1 MRFGPL
7 IAVIFAFF
15 LIAIYPYY
23 ADNDESPMFIV
34 SDDDGDGITNDKDK
48 CPEEDASERDIDED
62 GCLDSEITKEE
73 VDYIEKIAKF
83 NLGQYILFAVLSL
96 LGTAIY
102 WEREKLKAA
111 LYEDDDLD
119 FSKLTEQERS
129 GDIEEDTDYAELGKD
144 KEYNIQTESSRGS
157 FSFSFSKLSEEADIG
172 AQIICV
178 AYIVMLF
185 AVLGYVGELSWF
197 DVEGTQESQ
206 YVKSVEFEV
215 RHYSEHLDFE
225 ILQNKDSL
233 YPSRLTNTPSSDKN
247 LRSISYE
254 SSRCTEDVD
263 EFYNCDYRQS
273 LFGTVNSLLSISLF
287 LGFFAILLA
296 FRAQK
301 YRIWLASVFSIA
313 LITSMA
319 SLLIFTSLIDNAL
332 IADSHTLDANQ
343 EIAGGC
349 WMSNPAIWGET
360 ECVSLTGDE
369 DNYIY
374 ETEISYSP
382 GISFYLVLICTSIMF
397 VGLFTHISPM
407 ITMEQITWTEAVKRN
422 WQVFAVIFLIVFLWR
437 LNVLM
442 TTL

>member
-1 MRFGPL
+1 M
-7 IAVIFAFF
+7 AVVFAFF

-23 ADNDESPMFIV
+23 AEDDESPIFIV
-34 SDDDGDGITNDKDK
+34 SDDDGDGVTNDKDK

-62 GCLDSEITKEE
+62 GCIDSEITKEE

-119 FSKLTEQERS
+119 FSKLTEQEKS
-129 GDIEEDTDYAELGKD
+129 GDIEEDIDYAELGKD
-144 KEYNIQTESSRGS
+144 KKYNIQTESSGS
-157 FSFSFSKLSEEADIG
+157 FSFSFSKLSEEADLG
-172 AQIICV
+172 TQIICV
-178 AYIVMLF
+178 AYIVILF
-185 AVLGYVGELSWF
+185 AALGYVGEFSWF
-197 DVEGTQESQ
+197 NVEGTQNGID
-206 YVKSVEFEV
+206 FEA
-215 RHYSEHLDFE
+215 RHYSEHMEYGQREDKIADWEEFSGE
-225 ILQNKDSL
+225 I
-233 YPSRLTNTPSSDKN
+233 
-247 LRSISYE
+247 ISYE
-254 SSRCTEDVD
+254 SSHCTDEVD
-263 EFYNCDYRQS
+263 KFYNCDYRQS
-273 LFGTVNSLLSISLF
+273 LFGTVNNLLSISLF
-287 LGFFAILLA
+287 LGFFTILLA

-332 IADSHTLDANQ
+332 IADSHTLDENQ
-343 EIAGGC
+343 EMAGGC
-349 WMSNPAIWGET
+349 WMSNPAIWGKT
-360 ECVSLTGDE
+360 ECVSLEGE
-369 DNYIY
+369 GEYSY

-382 GISFYLVLICTSIMF
+382 GISFYIVLICISMMF
-397 VGLFTHISPM
+397 VGLFTHIVPM

-422 WQVFAVIFLIVFLWR
+422 WQVFAVIFLIVFLGR

-442 TTL
+442 TNL

>member
-1 MRFGPL
+1 VRFGPL

-23 ADNDESPMFIV
+23 ADNDEPPMFIV
-34 SDDDGDGITNDKDK
+34 SDDDGDGITDDKDR

-62 GCLDSEITKEE
+62 GCIDSEITKEE

-157 FSFSFSKLSEEADIG
+157 FSFSFSKLSEEADLG
-172 AQIICV
+172 TQIICV
-178 AYIVMLF
+178 AYIVLLF
-185 AVLGYVGELSWF
+185 AALGYVGEFSWF
-197 DVEGTQESQ
+197 DVKGTQESQ
-206 YVKSVEFEV
+206 YVESAEFEV

-225 ILQNKDSL
+225 T
-233 YPSRLTNTPSSDKN
+233 SRLTNTPP
-247 LRSISYE
+247 RSISYE

-332 IADSHTLDANQ
+332 VTDSHTLDENQ

-360 ECVSLTGDE
+360 ECVSLEGE
-369 DNYIY
+369 GEYSY

-382 GISFYLVLICTSIMF
+382 GTNFYIVLISTSMMF
-397 VGLFTHISPM
+397 VGLFTHIVPM

-442 TTL
+442 TAL

>member
-7 IAVIFAFF
+7 IAVVFAFF

-23 ADNDESPMFIV
+23 AEDDGPPMFII

-129 GDIEEDTDYAELGKD
+129 EDIEEDTDYAELGKD
-144 KEYNIQTESSRGS
+144 KEYNIPTESSGS
-157 FSFSFSKLSEEADIG
+157 FSFSFSKLSEEADLG
-172 AQIICV
+172 TQIICV
-178 AYIVMLF
+178 AYMVILF
-185 AVLGYVGELSWF
+185 AALGYVGEFSWF
-197 DVEGTQESQ
+197 NVEGTQNGID
-206 YVKSVEFEV
+206 FEA
-215 RHYSEHLDFE
+215 RHYSEHME
-225 ILQNKDSL
+225 YGQ
-233 YPSRLTNTPSSDKN
+233 REDKIADWEEF
-247 LRSISYE
+247 SGETWQMGKIISYE
-254 SSRCTEDVD
+254 SSRCTDEVD
-263 EFYNCDYRQS
+263 KFYNCDYRQS

>member
-7 IAVIFAFF
+7 IAVVFAFF

-23 ADNDESPMFIV
+23 AEDDDPPMFII
-34 SDDDGDGITNDKDK
+34 SDDDGDGVTNDKDK

-83 NLGQYILFAVLSL
+83 NLGQYLLFAVLSL

-144 KEYNIQTESSRGS
+144 KEYNIQTESSGS
-157 FSFSFSKLSEEADIG
+157 FSFSFSKLSEEADLG
-172 AQIICV
+172 TQIICV
-178 AYIVMLF
+178 AYIVILF
-185 AVLGYVGELSWF
+185 AALGYVGEFSWF
-197 DVEGTQESQ
+197 NVEGTQNGID
-206 YVKSVEFEV
+206 FEA
-215 RHYSEHLDFE
+215 RHYSEHMEYGQREDKIADWEEFSGETWQMGE
-225 ILQNKDSL
+225 I
-233 YPSRLTNTPSSDKN
+233 
-247 LRSISYE
+247 ISYE
-254 SSRCTEDVD
+254 SSRCTDEVD
-263 EFYNCDYRQS
+263 KFYNCDYRQS

-287 LGFFAILLA
+287 LGFFTILLA

-332 IADSHTLDANQ
+332 IADSHTLDEKQ

-360 ECVSLTGDE
+360 ECVSLEGE
-369 DNYIY
+369 GEYSY
-374 ETEISYSP
+374 QTEISYSP
-382 GISFYLVLICTSIMF
+382 GTSFYIVLICISMMF
-397 VGLFTHISPM
+397 VGLFTHIVPM
-407 ITMEQITWTEAVKRN
+407 ITMEQITWTEAVRRN

-442 TTL
+442 TNL

>member
-7 IAVIFAFF
+7 IAVVFAFF

-23 ADNDESPMFIV
+23 AEDDNPPMFII
-34 SDDDGDGITNDKDK
+34 SDDDGDGITNDKDE

-102 WEREKLKAA
+102 WEREKLRAV

-119 FSKLTEQERS
+119 FSNLTEQES
-129 GDIEEDTDYAELGKD
+129 SSDIEEDPDYAELGKD
-144 KEYNIQTESSRGS
+144 KKYNIQTESSRGS
-157 FSFSFSKLSEEADIG
+157 FSFSFSKLSEEADRG
-172 AQIICV
+172 TQIICIV
-178 AYIVMLF
+178 YIMLMLPTT
-185 AVLGYVGELSWF
+185 LGEFSWF
-197 DVEGTQESQ
+197 DVEGTQNTNDND
-206 YVKSVEFEV
+206 EFDFKAI
-215 RHYSEHLDFE
+215 HYSEHLEYREFTCSNYPNELDCSQE
-225 ILQNKDSL
+225 PKVHVTDSTL
-233 YPSRLTNTPSSDKN
+233 
-247 LRSISYE
+247 SYE
-254 SSRCTEDVD
+254 SSRCTDEVD
-263 EFYNCDYRQS
+263 KFYNCDYRQS

-313 LITSMA
+313 LIASMA
-319 SLLIFTSLIDNAL
+319 SLLIFASLIDNAL
-332 IADSHTLDANQ
+332 IVDSHTLDENQ
-343 EIAGGC
+343 EIAGDC

-360 ECVSLTGDE
+360 ECVSLEGE
-369 DNYIY
+369 GEYNY
-374 ETEISYSP
+374 ETDISYSP
-382 GISFYLVLICTSIMF
+382 GTNFYIVLISTSIMF
-397 VGLFTHISPM
+397 VGLFTHIVPM

-422 WQVFAVIFLIVFLWR
+422 WQVFAVIFLILFLWR

-442 TTL
+442 TSL

>member
-1 MRFGPL
+1 M
-7 IAVIFAFF
+7 AVVFAFF

-23 ADNDESPMFIV
+23 AEDDESPIFIV
-34 SDDDGDGITNDKDK
+34 SDDDGDGVTNDKDK

-62 GCLDSEITKEE
+62 GCIDSEITKEE

-119 FSKLTEQERS
+119 FSKLTEQEKS
-129 GDIEEDTDYAELGKD
+129 GDIEEDIDYAELGKD
-144 KEYNIQTESSRGS
+144 KKYNIQTESSGS
-157 FSFSFSKLSEEADIG
+157 FSFSFSKLSEEADLG

-178 AYIVMLF
+178 AYIVLLF
-185 AVLGYVGELSWF
+185 AALGYVGEFSWF
-197 DVEGTQESQ
+197 NVEGTQNGID
-206 YVKSVEFEV
+206 FEA
-215 RHYSEHLDFE
+215 RHYSEHMEYGQREDKIADWEEFSGE
-225 ILQNKDSL
+225 I
-233 YPSRLTNTPSSDKN
+233 
-247 LRSISYE
+247 ISYE
-254 SSRCTEDVD
+254 SSRCTDEVD
-263 EFYNCDYRQS
+263 KFYNCDYRQS

-332 IADSHTLDANQ
+332 IADSHTLDENQ
-343 EIAGGC
+343 EMAGGC
-349 WMSNPAIWGET
+349 WMSNPAIWGKT
-360 ECVSLTGDE
+360 ECVSLEGE
-369 DNYIY
+369 GEYSY

-382 GISFYLVLICTSIMF
+382 GISFYIVLICISMMF
-397 VGLFTHISPM
+397 VGLFTHIVPM

-422 WQVFAVIFLIVFLWR
+422 WQVFAVIFLIVFLGR

-442 TTL
+442 TNL

>member
-1 MRFGPL
+1 M
-7 IAVIFAFF
+7 AVVFAFF

-23 ADNDESPMFIV
+23 AEDDGSPIFIV
-34 SDDDGDGITNDKDK
+34 SDDDGDGVTNDKDK

-62 GCLDSEITKEE
+62 GCIDSEITKEE

-119 FSKLTEQERS
+119 FSKLTEQEKS
-129 GDIEEDTDYAELGKD
+129 GDIEEDIDYAELGKD
-144 KEYNIQTESSRGS
+144 KKYNIQTESSGS
-157 FSFSFSKLSEEADIG
+157 FSFSFSKLSEEADLG

-178 AYIVMLF
+178 AYIVLLF
-185 AVLGYVGELSWF
+185 AALGYVGEFSWF
-197 DVEGTQESQ
+197 NVEGTQNGID
-206 YVKSVEFEV
+206 FEA
-215 RHYSEHLDFE
+215 RHYSEHMEYGQREDKIADWEEFSGE
-225 ILQNKDSL
+225 I
-233 YPSRLTNTPSSDKN
+233 
-247 LRSISYE
+247 ISYE
-254 SSRCTEDVD
+254 SSHCTDEVD
-263 EFYNCDYRQS
+263 KFYNCDYRQS

-332 IADSHTLDANQ
+332 IADSHTLDENQ
-343 EIAGGC
+343 EMAGGC
-349 WMSNPAIWGET
+349 WMSNPAIWGKT
-360 ECVSLTGDE
+360 ECVSLEGE
-369 DNYIY
+369 GEYSY

-382 GISFYLVLICTSIMF
+382 GISFYIVLICISMMF
-397 VGLFTHISPM
+397 VGLFTHIVPM

-422 WQVFAVIFLIVFLWR
+422 WQVFAVIFLIVFLGR

-442 TTL
+442 TNL

>member
-1 MRFGPL
+1 M
-7 IAVIFAFF
+7 AVVFAFF

-23 ADNDESPMFIV
+23 AEDDESPIFIV
-34 SDDDGDGITNDKDK
+34 SDDDGDGVTNDKDK

-62 GCLDSEITKEE
+62 GCIDSEITKEE

-119 FSKLTEQERS
+119 FSKLTEQEKS
-129 GDIEEDTDYAELGKD
+129 GDIEEDIDYAELGKD
-144 KEYNIQTESSRGS
+144 KKYNIQTESSGS
-157 FSFSFSKLSEEADIG
+157 FSFSFSKLSEEADLG

-178 AYIVMLF
+178 AYIVLLF
-185 AVLGYVGELSWF
+185 AALGYVGEFSWF
-197 DVEGTQESQ
+197 NVEGTQNGID
-206 YVKSVEFEV
+206 FEA
-215 RHYSEHLDFE
+215 RHYSEHMEYGQREDKIADWEEFSGE
-225 ILQNKDSL
+225 I
-233 YPSRLTNTPSSDKN
+233 
-247 LRSISYE
+247 ISYE
-254 SSRCTEDVD
+254 SSHCTDEVD
-263 EFYNCDYRQS
+263 KFYNCDYRQS

-332 IADSHTLDANQ
+332 IADSHTLDENQ
-343 EIAGGC
+343 EMAGGC
-349 WMSNPAIWGET
+349 WMSNPAIWGKT
-360 ECVSLTGDE
+360 ECVSLEGE
-369 DNYIY
+369 GEYSY

-382 GISFYLVLICTSIMF
+382 GISFYIVLICISMMF
-397 VGLFTHISPM
+397 VGLFTHIVPM

>member
-7 IAVIFAFF
+7 IAVLFAFF

-23 ADNDESPMFIV
+23 AEDDEPPMFII
-34 SDDDGDGITNDKDK
+34 SDDDGDGVTNDRDK

-73 VDYIEKIAKF
+73 VDYIERIAKF
-83 NLGQYILFAVLSL
+83 NLGQYILFAALSL

-102 WEREKLKAA
+102 WEREKLRAV
-111 LYEDDDLD
+111 LYEDEDLD

-144 KEYNIQTESSRGS
+144 KEYNIQTESSPGS
-157 FSFSFSKLSEEADIG
+157 FSFSFSKLTEEANLG
-172 AQIICV
+172 TQIICV
-178 AYIVMLF
+178 AYIVLLF
-185 AVLGYVGELSWF
+185 AALGYVGEFSWF
-197 DVEGTQESQ
+197 DVEGVQNDVPGGYRVDAYES
-206 YVKSVEFEV
+206 YFEV

-225 ILQNKDSL
+225 ISSPSL
-233 YPSRLTNTPSSDKN
+233 LYKYDIEGQQ
-247 LRSISYE
+247 SISYE
-254 SSRCTEDVD
+254 SSRCTDEID

-273 LFGTVNSLLSISLF
+273 LFGTVNTLLSVSLF
-287 LGFFAILLA
+287 LSFFAILLA

-332 IADSHTLDANQ
+332 IADSHTLDENQ
-343 EIAGGC
+343 EMAGGC

-360 ECVSLTGDE
+360 ECVSLDGGE
-369 DNYIY
+369 YIY
-374 ETEISYSP
+374 EIEISYSP
-382 GISFYLVLICTSIMF
+382 GTNFYIVLICTSMMF
-397 VGLFTHISPM
+397 IGLFTHIVPM

-422 WQVFAVIFLIVFLWR
+422 WQVFAVILLVIFLWR

-442 TTL
+442 ISL

>member
-7 IAVIFAFF
+7 IAVVFAFF

-23 ADNDESPMFIV
+23 AEDDDPPMFII
-34 SDDDGDGITNDKDK
+34 SDDDRDGVTNDKDQ

-83 NLGQYILFAVLSL
+83 NLGQYILFAALSL

-102 WEREKLKAA
+102 WEREKLRAV
-111 LYEDDDLD
+111 LYEYDDLD

-144 KEYNIQTESSRGS
+144 KEYNIQTESSPGS
-157 FSFSFSKLSEEADIG
+157 FSFSFSKLSEEADLG
-172 AQIICV
+172 TQIICV
-178 AYIVMLF
+178 AYIVLLF
-185 AVLGYVGELSWF
+185 AVLGYVGEFSWF
-197 DVEGTQESQ
+197 DVEGTQNDVPGGGYQIDAYES
-206 YVKSVEFEV
+206 YFEV
-215 RHYSEHLDFE
+215 KHYSKHLDFE
-225 ILQNKDSL
+225 ISSPSL
-233 YPSRLTNTPSSDKN
+233 LYKYDIEQQ
-247 LRSISYE
+247 SISYE
-254 SSRCTEDVD
+254 SSRCTDEID

-273 LFGTVNSLLSISLF
+273 LFGTVNTLLSVSLF
-287 LGFFAILLA
+287 LSFFAILLA

-332 IADSHTLDANQ
+332 IADSHTLDENQ
-343 EIAGGC
+343 EMAGGC

-360 ECVSLTGDE
+360 ECVSLEGE
-369 DNYIY
+369 GEYSY
-374 ETEISYSP
+374 QTEISYSP
-382 GISFYLVLICTSIMF
+382 GTSFYIVLICISMMF
-397 VGLFTHISPM
+397 VGLFTHIVPM

-422 WQVFAVIFLIVFLWR
+422 WQVFAVIFLIIFLWR

>member
-1 MRFGPL
+1 MRSGPL
-7 IAVIFAFF
+7 IAVVFAFF

-23 ADNDESPMFIV
+23 ADNDEPPMFIV
-34 SDDDGDGITNDKDK
+34 SDDDGDGITNDKDR

-62 GCLDSEITKEE
+62 GCIDSEITKEE

-83 NLGQYILFAVLSL
+83 NLGQYVLFAALSL

-102 WEREKLKAA
+102 WEREKLKAV
-111 LYEDDDLD
+111 LYEEGDFD
-119 FSKLTEQERS
+119 FSKLSEQES
-129 GDIEEDTDYAELGKD
+129 SSDIEEDLDYAELGKD
-144 KEYNIQTESSRGS
+144 KEYNIQTGSSFGS
-157 FSFSFSKLSEEADIG
+157 FSFSFKKLNEEADRG
-172 AQIICV
+172 TQILCLV
-178 AYIVMLF
+178 YIVMLF
-185 AVLGYVGELSWF
+185 AALGHVGEFSWF
-197 DVEGTQESQ
+197 NVEGTQNGLD
-206 YVKSVEFEV
+206 FEA
-215 RHYSEHLDFE
+215 RHYSEHMEYNHARLVLTE
-225 ILQNKDSL
+225 IGTETFSEETQAEE
-233 YPSRLTNTPSSDKN
+233 T
-247 LRSISYE
+247 ISYE
-254 SSRCTEDVD
+254 SSRCTDEVD

-273 LFGTVNSLLSISLF
+273 LFGTVNTLLSVSLF
-287 LGFFAILLA
+287 LCFFTILLA

-301 YRIWLASVFSIA
+301 YRVWIASVFSIA

-332 IADSHTLDANQ
+332 ITDSHTLDENQ

-360 ECVSLTGDE
+360 ECVSLEGE
-369 DNYIY
+369 GEYSY

-397 VGLFTHISPM
+397 VGLFINISPM
-407 ITMEQITWTEAVKRN
+407 IAMEQITWTEAIKRN
-422 WQVFAVIFLIVFLWR
+422 WQIFAVIFLIVFLWR

>member
-7 IAVIFAFF
+7 IAVVFAFF

-23 ADNDESPMFIV
+23 AEDDDPPMFII

-83 NLGQYILFAVLSL
+83 NLGQYILFATLSL

-102 WEREKLKAA
+102 WEREKLRAV

-119 FSKLTEQERS
+119 FSKLTEQES
-129 GDIEEDTDYAELGKD
+129 SSDIEEDTDYAELGKD
-144 KEYNIQTESSRGS
+144 KEYNIQTESSPGS
-157 FSFSFSKLSEEADIG
+157 FSFSFSKLSEEADLG
-172 AQIICV
+172 TQIICV
-178 AYIVMLF
+178 AYIVLLF
-185 AVLGYVGELSWF
+185 AALGHVGEFSWF

-360 ECVSLTGDE
+360 ECVSLEGE
-369 DNYIY
+369 GEYSY
-374 ETEISYSP
+374 QTEISYSP
-382 GISFYLVLICTSIMF
+382 GTNFYIVLISTSMMF

>member
-1 MRFGPL
+1 MRVGPL
-7 IAVIFAFF
+7 IAVVCAFF

-23 ADNDESPMFIV
+23 AEDDNPPMFII
-34 SDDDGDGITNDKDK
+34 SDDDGDGVTNDKDQ

-83 NLGQYILFAVLSL
+83 NLGQYLLFAVLSL

-129 GDIEEDTDYAELGKD
+129 GDIKEDTDYAELGKD
-144 KEYNIQTESSRGS
+144 REYNIQTESSGS
-157 FSFSFSKLSEEADIG
+157 FSFSFSKLSEEADLG
-172 AQIICV
+172 TQIICV
-178 AYIVMLF
+178 AYIVILF
-185 AVLGYVGELSWF
+185 AALGYVGEFSWF
-197 DVEGTQESQ
+197 NVEGTQTGID
-206 YVKSVEFEV
+206 FEA
-215 RHYSEHLDFE
+215 RHYSEHMEYGQREDKIADWEEFSGE
-225 ILQNKDSL
+225 I
-233 YPSRLTNTPSSDKN
+233 
-247 LRSISYE
+247 ISYE
-254 SSRCTEDVD
+254 SSRCTDEVD
-263 EFYNCDYRQS
+263 KFYNCDYRQS

-332 IADSHTLDANQ
+332 IADSHTLDENQ

-360 ECVSLTGDE
+360 ECVSLFGFSE
-369 DNYIY
+369 EGEGEYNYQ
-374 ETEISYSP
+374 TEISYSP
-382 GISFYLVLICTSIMF
+382 GISFYIVLICISMMF
-397 VGLFTHISPM
+397 VGLFTHIVPM
-407 ITMEQITWTEAVKRN
+407 ITMEQITWTEAVRRN

-442 TTL
+442 TNL

>member
-7 IAVIFAFF
+7 IAVVFAFF

-23 ADNDESPMFIV
+23 AEDDEPPMFII

-83 NLGQYILFAVLSL
+83 NLGQYILFATLSL

-102 WEREKLKAA
+102 WEREKLRAV

-129 GDIEEDTDYAELGKD
+129 EDIEEDTDYAELGKD
-144 KEYNIQTESSRGS
+144 KEYNIQTESSGS
-157 FSFSFSKLSEEADIG
+157 FSFSFSKLSEEADLG
-172 AQIICV
+172 TQIICV
-178 AYIVMLF
+178 AYIVILF
-185 AVLGYVGELSWF
+185 AALGYVGEFSWF

-332 IADSHTLDANQ
+332 IADSHTLDENQ

-442 TTL
+442 TAL

>member
-7 IAVIFAFF
+7 IAVVFAFF

-23 ADNDESPMFIV
+23 AEDDDPPMFII

>member
-1 MRFGPL
+1 M
-7 IAVIFAFF
+7 AVVFAFF

-23 ADNDESPMFIV
+23 AEDDGSPIFIV
-34 SDDDGDGITNDKDK
+34 SDDDGDGVTNDKDK

-62 GCLDSEITKEE
+62 GCIDSEITKEE

-119 FSKLTEQERS
+119 FSKLTEQEKS
-129 GDIEEDTDYAELGKD
+129 GDIEEDIDYAELGKD
-144 KEYNIQTESSRGS
+144 KKYNIQTESSGS
-157 FSFSFSKLSEEADIG
+157 FSFSFSKLSEEADLG

-178 AYIVMLF
+178 AYIVLLF
-185 AVLGYVGELSWF
+185 AALGYVGEFSWF
-197 DVEGTQESQ
+197 NVEGTQNGID
-206 YVKSVEFEV
+206 FEA
-215 RHYSEHLDFE
+215 RHYSEHMEYGQREDKIADWEEFSGE
-225 ILQNKDSL
+225 I
-233 YPSRLTNTPSSDKN
+233 
-247 LRSISYE
+247 ISYE
-254 SSRCTEDVD
+254 SSHCTDEVD
-263 EFYNCDYRQS
+263 KFYNCDYRQS

-332 IADSHTLDANQ
+332 IADSHTLDENQ
-343 EIAGGC
+343 EMAGGC
-349 WMSNPAIWGET
+349 WMSNPAIWGKT
-360 ECVSLTGDE
+360 ECVSLEGE
-369 DNYIY
+369 GEYSY

-382 GISFYLVLICTSIMF
+382 GISFYIVLICISMMF
-397 VGLFTHISPM
+397 VGLFTHIVPM

-422 WQVFAVIFLIVFLWR
+422 WQVFAVIFLVIFLWR

>member
-7 IAVIFAFF
+7 MAVVFAFF

-23 ADNDESPMFIV
+23 AEDDGSPIFIV
-34 SDDDGDGITNDKDK
+34 SDDDGDGVTNDKDK

-62 GCLDSEITKEE
+62 GCIDSEITKEE

-119 FSKLTEQERS
+119 FSKLTEQEKS
-129 GDIEEDTDYAELGKD
+129 GDIEEDIDYAELGKD
-144 KEYNIQTESSRGS
+144 KKYNIQTESSGS
-157 FSFSFSKLSEEADIG
+157 FSFSFSKLSEEADLG

-178 AYIVMLF
+178 AYIVLLF
-185 AVLGYVGELSWF
+185 AALGYVGEFSWF
-197 DVEGTQESQ
+197 NVEGTQNGID
-206 YVKSVEFEV
+206 FEA
-215 RHYSEHLDFE
+215 RHYSEHMEYGQREDKIADWEEFSGE
-225 ILQNKDSL
+225 I
-233 YPSRLTNTPSSDKN
+233 
-247 LRSISYE
+247 ISYE
-254 SSRCTEDVD
+254 SSHCTDEVD
-263 EFYNCDYRQS
+263 KFYNCDYRQS

-332 IADSHTLDANQ
+332 IADSHTLDENQ
-343 EIAGGC
+343 EMAGGC
-349 WMSNPAIWGET
+349 WMSNPAIWGKT
-360 ECVSLTGDE
+360 ECVSLEGE
-369 DNYIY
+369 GEYSY

-382 GISFYLVLICTSIMF
+382 GISFYIVLICISMMF
-397 VGLFTHISPM
+397 VGLFTHIVPM

>member
-7 IAVIFAFF
+7 MAVVFAFF

-23 ADNDESPMFIV
+23 AEDDESPIFIV
-34 SDDDGDGITNDKDK
+34 SDDDGDGVTNDKDK

-62 GCLDSEITKEE
+62 GCIDSEITKEE

-119 FSKLTEQERS
+119 FSKLTEQEKS
-129 GDIEEDTDYAELGKD
+129 GDIEEDIDYAELGKD
-144 KEYNIQTESSRGS
+144 KKYNIQTESSGS
-157 FSFSFSKLSEEADIG
+157 FSFSFSKLSEEADLG

-178 AYIVMLF
+178 AYIVLLF
-185 AVLGYVGELSWF
+185 AALGYVGEFSWF
-197 DVEGTQESQ
+197 NVEGTQNGID
-206 YVKSVEFEV
+206 FEA
-215 RHYSEHLDFE
+215 RHYSEHMEYGQREDKIADWEEFSGE
-225 ILQNKDSL
+225 I
-233 YPSRLTNTPSSDKN
+233 
-247 LRSISYE
+247 ISYE
-254 SSRCTEDVD
+254 SSHCTDEVD
-263 EFYNCDYRQS
+263 KFYNCDYRQS

-332 IADSHTLDANQ
+332 IADSHTLDENQ
-343 EIAGGC
+343 EMAGGC
-349 WMSNPAIWGET
+349 WMSNPAIWGKT
-360 ECVSLTGDE
+360 ECVSLEGE
-369 DNYIY
+369 GEYSY

-382 GISFYLVLICTSIMF
+382 GISFYIVLICISMMF
-397 VGLFTHISPM
+397 VGLFTHIVPM

>member
-7 IAVIFAFF
+7 MAVVFAFF

-23 ADNDESPMFIV
+23 AEDDESPIFIV
-34 SDDDGDGITNDKDK
+34 SDDDGDGVTNDKDK

-62 GCLDSEITKEE
+62 GCIDSEITKEE

-119 FSKLTEQERS
+119 FSKLTEQEKS
-129 GDIEEDTDYAELGKD
+129 GDIEEDIDYAELGKD
-144 KEYNIQTESSRGS
+144 KKYNIQTESSGS
-157 FSFSFSKLSEEADIG
+157 FSFSFSKLSEEADLG

-178 AYIVMLF
+178 AYIVLLF
-185 AVLGYVGELSWF
+185 AALGYVGEFSWF
-197 DVEGTQESQ
+197 NVEGTQNGID
-206 YVKSVEFEV
+206 FEA
-215 RHYSEHLDFE
+215 RHYSEHMEYGQREDKIADWEEFSGE
-225 ILQNKDSL
+225 I
-233 YPSRLTNTPSSDKN
+233 
-247 LRSISYE
+247 ISYE
-254 SSRCTEDVD
+254 SSRCTDEVD
-263 EFYNCDYRQS
+263 KFYNCDYRQS

-332 IADSHTLDANQ
+332 IADSHTLDENQ
-343 EIAGGC
+343 EMAGGC
-349 WMSNPAIWGET
+349 WMSNPAIWGKT
-360 ECVSLTGDE
+360 ECVSLEGE
-369 DNYIY
+369 GEYSY

-382 GISFYLVLICTSIMF
+382 GISFYIVLICISMMF
-397 VGLFTHISPM
+397 VGLFTHIVPM

>member
-7 IAVIFAFF
+7 MAVVFAFF

-23 ADNDESPMFIV
+23 AEDDESPIFIV
-34 SDDDGDGITNDKDK
+34 SDDDGDGVTNDKDK

-62 GCLDSEITKEE
+62 GCIDSEITKEE

-119 FSKLTEQERS
+119 FSKLTEQEKS
-129 GDIEEDTDYAELGKD
+129 GDIEEDIDYAELGKD
-144 KEYNIQTESSRGS
+144 KKYNIQTESSGS
-157 FSFSFSKLSEEADIG
+157 FSFSFSKLSEEADLG

-178 AYIVMLF
+178 AYIVLLF
-185 AVLGYVGELSWF
+185 AALGYVGEFSWF
-197 DVEGTQESQ
+197 NVEGTQNGID
-206 YVKSVEFEV
+206 FEA
-215 RHYSEHLDFE
+215 RHYSEHMEYGQREDKIADWEEFSGE
-225 ILQNKDSL
+225 I
-233 YPSRLTNTPSSDKN
+233 
-247 LRSISYE
+247 ISYE
-254 SSRCTEDVD
+254 SSHCTDEVD
-263 EFYNCDYRQS
+263 KFYNCDYRQS
-273 LFGTVNSLLSISLF
+273 LFGTVNNLLSISLF

-332 IADSHTLDANQ
+332 IADSHTLDENQ
-343 EIAGGC
+343 EMAGGC
-349 WMSNPAIWGET
+349 WMSNPAIWGKT
-360 ECVSLTGDE
+360 ECVSLEGE
-369 DNYIY
+369 GEYSY

-382 GISFYLVLICTSIMF
+382 GISFYIVLICISMMF
-397 VGLFTHISPM
+397 VGLFTHIVPM

-422 WQVFAVIFLIVFLWR
+422 WQVFAVIFLIVFLGR

-442 TTL
+442 TNL

>member
-1 MRFGPL
+1 MRSGPL
-7 IAVIFAFF
+7 IAVVFAFF

-23 ADNDESPMFIV
+23 ADNDEPPMFIV
-34 SDDDGDGITNDKDK
+34 SDDDGDGITNDKDR
-48 CPEEDASERDIDED
+48 CPEEDASGRDIDED
-62 GCLDSEITKEE
+62 GCIDSEITKEE

-83 NLGQYILFAVLSL
+83 NLGQYILFAALSL

-102 WEREKLKAA
+102 WEREKLRAV

-144 KEYNIQTESSRGS
+144 KEYNIQTESSRSS
-157 FSFSFSKLSEEADIG
+157 FSFSFSKLSEEADLG
-172 AQIICV
+172 TQIICV
-178 AYIVMLF
+178 AYIVLLF
-185 AVLGYVGELSWF
+185 AALGYVGEFSWF

-206 YVKSVEFEV
+206 NLESAEFEV

-225 ILQNKDSL
+225 TSRPSL
-233 YPSRLTNTPSSDKN
+233 LHEYDK
-247 LRSISYE
+247 SISYE

-332 IADSHTLDANQ
+332 IADSHTLDENQ
-343 EIAGGC
+343 EMAGGC

-360 ECVSLTGDE
+360 ECVSLVGGE
-369 DNYIY
+369 YSY

-382 GISFYLVLICTSIMF
+382 GTNFYIVLISTSMMF
-397 VGLFTHISPM
+397 VGLFTHIAPM
-407 ITMEQITWTEAVKRN
+407 IAMEQITWTEAVKRN

-442 TTL
+442 TSL

>member
-1 MRFGPL
+1 M
-7 IAVIFAFF
+7 AVVFAFF

-23 ADNDESPMFIV
+23 AEDDESPIFIV
-34 SDDDGDGITNDKDK
+34 SDDDGDGVTNDKDK

-62 GCLDSEITKEE
+62 GCIDSEITKEE

-119 FSKLTEQERS
+119 FSKLTEQEKS
-129 GDIEEDTDYAELGKD
+129 GDIEEDIDYAELGKD
-144 KEYNIQTESSRGS
+144 KKYNIQTESSGS
-157 FSFSFSKLSEEADIG
+157 FSFSFSKLSEEADLG

-178 AYIVMLF
+178 AYIVLLF
-185 AVLGYVGELSWF
+185 AALGYVGEFSWF
-197 DVEGTQESQ
+197 NVEGTQNGID
-206 YVKSVEFEV
+206 FEA
-215 RHYSEHLDFE
+215 RHYSEHMEYGQREDKIADWEEFSGE
-225 ILQNKDSL
+225 I
-233 YPSRLTNTPSSDKN
+233 
-247 LRSISYE
+247 ISYE
-254 SSRCTEDVD
+254 SSRCTDEVD
-263 EFYNCDYRQS
+263 KFYNCDYRQS
-273 LFGTVNSLLSISLF
+273 LFGTVNNLLSISLF

-332 IADSHTLDANQ
+332 IADSHTLDENQ
-343 EIAGGC
+343 EMAGGC
-349 WMSNPAIWGET
+349 WMSNPAIWGKT
-360 ECVSLTGDE
+360 ECVSLEGE
-369 DNYIY
+369 GEYSY

-382 GISFYLVLICTSIMF
+382 GISFYIVLICISMMF
-397 VGLFTHISPM
+397 VGLFTHIVPM

-422 WQVFAVIFLIVFLWR
+422 WQVFAVIFLIVFLGR

-442 TTL
+442 TNL

>member
-1 MRFGPL
+1 M
-7 IAVIFAFF
+7 AVVFAFF

-23 ADNDESPMFIV
+23 AEDDGSPIFIV
-34 SDDDGDGITNDKDK
+34 SDDDGDGVTNDKDK

-62 GCLDSEITKEE
+62 GCIDSEITKEE

-119 FSKLTEQERS
+119 FSKLTEQEKS
-129 GDIEEDTDYAELGKD
+129 GDIEEDIDYAELGKD
-144 KEYNIQTESSRGS
+144 KKYNIQTESSGS
-157 FSFSFSKLSEEADIG
+157 FSFSFSKLSEEADLG

-178 AYIVMLF
+178 AYIVLLF
-185 AVLGYVGELSWF
+185 AALGYVGEFSWF
-197 DVEGTQESQ
+197 NVEGTQNGID
-206 YVKSVEFEV
+206 FEA
-215 RHYSEHLDFE
+215 RHYSEHMEYGQREDKIADWEEFSGE
-225 ILQNKDSL
+225 I
-233 YPSRLTNTPSSDKN
+233 
-247 LRSISYE
+247 ISYE
-254 SSRCTEDVD
+254 SSHCTDEVD
-263 EFYNCDYRQS
+263 KFYNCDYRQS

-332 IADSHTLDANQ
+332 IADSHTLDENQ
-343 EIAGGC
+343 EMAGGC
-349 WMSNPAIWGET
+349 WMSNPAIWGKT
-360 ECVSLTGDE
+360 ECVSLEGE
-369 DNYIY
+369 GEYSY

-382 GISFYLVLICTSIMF
+382 GISFYIVLICISMMF
-397 VGLFTHISPM
+397 VGLFTHIVPM

>member
-7 IAVIFAFF
+7 IAVVFAFF

-23 ADNDESPMFIV
+23 AEDDDPPMFII
-34 SDDDGDGITNDKDK
+34 SDDDGDGVTNDKDQ

-129 GDIEEDTDYAELGKD
+129 RDIEEDTDYAELGKD
-144 KEYNIQTESSRGS
+144 KEYNIQTESSGS
-157 FSFSFSKLSEEADIG
+157 FSFSFSKLSEEADLG
-172 AQIICV
+172 TQIICV
-178 AYIVMLF
+178 AYIVLLF
-185 AVLGYVGELSWF
+185 AALGYVGEFSWF
-197 DVEGTQESQ
+197 NVEGTQNGID
-206 YVKSVEFEV
+206 FEA
-215 RHYSEHLDFE
+215 RHYSEHMEYGQREDKIADWEEFSGETWQMGE
-225 ILQNKDSL
+225 I
-233 YPSRLTNTPSSDKN
+233 
-247 LRSISYE
+247 ISYE
-254 SSRCTEDVD
+254 SSRCTDEVD
-263 EFYNCDYRQS
+263 KFYNCDYRQS

-332 IADSHTLDANQ
+332 IADSHTLDENQ
-343 EIAGGC
+343 EMAGGC

-360 ECVSLTGDE
+360 ECVSLDDGE
-369 DNYIY
+369 YSY
-374 ETEISYSP
+374 QTEISYSP
-382 GISFYLVLICTSIMF
+382 GISFYIVLICTSMMF
-397 VGLFTHISPM
+397 VGLFTHIVPM

-442 TTL
+442 TNL

>member
-1 MRFGPL
+1 M
-7 IAVIFAFF
+7 AVVFAFF

-23 ADNDESPMFIV
+23 AEDDGSPIFIV
-34 SDDDGDGITNDKDK
+34 SDDDGDGVTNDKDK

-62 GCLDSEITKEE
+62 GCIDSEITKEE

-119 FSKLTEQERS
+119 FSKLTEQEKS
-129 GDIEEDTDYAELGKD
+129 GDIEEDIDYAELGKD
-144 KEYNIQTESSRGS
+144 KKYNIQTESSGS
-157 FSFSFSKLSEEADIG
+157 FSFSFSKLSEEADLG

-178 AYIVMLF
+178 AYIVLLF
-185 AVLGYVGELSWF
+185 AALGYVGEFSWF
-197 DVEGTQESQ
+197 NVEGTQNGID
-206 YVKSVEFEV
+206 FEA
-215 RHYSEHLDFE
+215 RHYSEHMEYGQREDKIADWEEFSGE
-225 ILQNKDSL
+225 I
-233 YPSRLTNTPSSDKN
+233 
-247 LRSISYE
+247 ISYE
-254 SSRCTEDVD
+254 SSRCTDEVD
-263 EFYNCDYRQS
+263 KFYNCDYRQS
-273 LFGTVNSLLSISLF
+273 LFGTVNNLLSISLF
-287 LGFFAILLA
+287 LGFFTILLA

-332 IADSHTLDANQ
+332 IADSHTLDENQ
-343 EIAGGC
+343 EMAGGC
-349 WMSNPAIWGET
+349 WMSNPAIWGKT
-360 ECVSLTGDE
+360 ECVSLEGE
-369 DNYIY
+369 GEYSY

-382 GISFYLVLICTSIMF
+382 GISFYIVLICISMMF
-397 VGLFTHISPM
+397 VGLFTHIVPM

-422 WQVFAVIFLIVFLWR
+422 WQVFAVIFLIVFLGR

-442 TTL
+442 TNL

>member
-7 IAVIFAFF
+7 MAVVFAFF

-23 ADNDESPMFIV
+23 AEDDESPIFIV
-34 SDDDGDGITNDKDK
+34 SDDDGDGVTNDKDK

-62 GCLDSEITKEE
+62 GCIDSEITKEE

-119 FSKLTEQERS
+119 FSKLTEQEKS
-129 GDIEEDTDYAELGKD
+129 GDIEEDIDYAELGKD
-144 KEYNIQTESSRGS
+144 KKYNIQTESSGS
-157 FSFSFSKLSEEADIG
+157 FSFSFSKLSEEADLG

-178 AYIVMLF
+178 AYIVLLF
-185 AVLGYVGELSWF
+185 AALGYVGEFSWF
-197 DVEGTQESQ
+197 NVEGTQNGID
-206 YVKSVEFEV
+206 FEA
-215 RHYSEHLDFE
+215 RHYSEHMEYGQREDKIADWEEFSGE
-225 ILQNKDSL
+225 I
-233 YPSRLTNTPSSDKN
+233 
-247 LRSISYE
+247 ISYE
-254 SSRCTEDVD
+254 SSHCTDEVD
-263 EFYNCDYRQS
+263 KFYNCDYRQS

-332 IADSHTLDANQ
+332 IADSHTLDENQ
-343 EIAGGC
+343 EMAGGC
-349 WMSNPAIWGET
+349 WMSNPAIWGKT
-360 ECVSLTGDE
+360 ECVSLEGE
-369 DNYIY
+369 GEYSY

-382 GISFYLVLICTSIMF
+382 GISFYIVLICISMMF
-397 VGLFTHISPM
+397 VGLFTHIVPM

-422 WQVFAVIFLIVFLWR
+422 WQVFAVIFLIVFLGR

-442 TTL
+442 TNL

>member
-7 IAVIFAFF
+7 IAVVFAFF

-23 ADNDESPMFIV
+23 AEDDESPIFIV
-34 SDDDGDGITNDKDK
+34 SDDDGDGVTNDKDK

-129 GDIEEDTDYAELGKD
+129 EDIEEDTDYAELGKD
-144 KEYNIQTESSRGS
+144 KEYNIQTESSGS
-157 FSFSFSKLSEEADIG
+157 FSFSFSKLSEEADLG
-172 AQIICV
+172 TQIICV
-178 AYIVMLF
+178 AYIVILF
-185 AVLGYVGELSWF
+185 AALGYVGEFSWF
-197 DVEGTQESQ
+197 NVEGTQNGI
-206 YVKSVEFEV
+206 YFEA
-215 RHYSEHLDFE
+215 RHYSENMEYGQREDKIADWEEFSGE
-225 ILQNKDSL
+225 I
-233 YPSRLTNTPSSDKN
+233 
-247 LRSISYE
+247 ISYE
-254 SSRCTEDVD
+254 SSHCTDEVD
-263 EFYNCDYRQS
+263 KFYNCDYRQS

-287 LGFFAILLA
+287 LGFFTILLA

-332 IADSHTLDANQ
+332 IADSHTLDENQ
-343 EIAGGC
+343 EMAGGC
-349 WMSNPAIWGET
+349 WMSNPAIWGKT
-360 ECVSLTGDE
+360 ECVSLEGE
-369 DNYIY
+369 GEYSY

-382 GISFYLVLICTSIMF
+382 GISFYIVLICISMMF
-397 VGLFTHISPM
+397 VGLFTHIVPM
-407 ITMEQITWTEAVKRN
+407 ITMEQITWTEAVRRN

-442 TTL
+442 TNL

>member
-7 IAVIFAFF
+7 IAVVFAFF

-23 ADNDESPMFIV
+23 AEDDEPPMFII

-73 VDYIEKIAKF
+73 IDYIEKIAKF

-129 GDIEEDTDYAELGKD
+129 EDIEEDTDYAELGKD
-144 KEYNIQTESSRGS
+144 KEYNIQTESSGS
-157 FSFSFSKLSEEADIG
+157 FSFSFSKLSEEADLG
-172 AQIICV
+172 TQIICV
-178 AYIVMLF
+178 AYIVLLF
-185 AVLGYVGELSWF
+185 AALGYVGEFSWF
-197 DVEGTQESQ
+197 NVEGTQNGID
-206 YVKSVEFEV
+206 FEA
-215 RHYSEHLDFE
+215 RHYSEHMEYGQREDKIADWEEFSGETWQMGE
-225 ILQNKDSL
+225 I
-233 YPSRLTNTPSSDKN
+233 
-247 LRSISYE
+247 ISYE
-254 SSRCTEDVD
+254 SSRCTDEVD
-263 EFYNCDYRQS
+263 KFYNCDYRQS

-301 YRIWLASVFSIA
+301 YRIWLASVLSIA

>member
-7 IAVIFAFF
+7 IAVLFAFF

-23 ADNDESPMFIV
+23 AEDDEPPMFII
-34 SDDDGDGITNDKDK
+34 SDDDGDGVTNDRDK

-73 VDYIEKIAKF
+73 VDYIERIAKF
-83 NLGQYILFAVLSL
+83 NLGQYILFAALSL

-102 WEREKLKAA
+102 WEREKLRAV
-111 LYEDDDLD
+111 LYEDEDLD

-144 KEYNIQTESSRGS
+144 KEYNIQTKSSRGS
-157 FSFSFSKLSEEADIG
+157 FSFSFSKLSEEADLG
-172 AQIICV
+172 TQIICV
-178 AYIVMLF
+178 AYIVLLF
-185 AVLGYVGELSWF
+185 AALGYVGEFSWF
-197 DVEGTQESQ
+197 NVEGTQNGID
-206 YVKSVEFEV
+206 FEA
-215 RHYSEHLDFE
+215 RHYSEHMEYGQREDKIADWEEFTGETWQIGE
-225 ILQNKDSL
+225 I
-233 YPSRLTNTPSSDKN
+233 
-247 LRSISYE
+247 ISYE
-254 SSRCTEDVD
+254 SSRCTDEVD
-263 EFYNCDYRQS
+263 KFYNCDYRQS

-287 LGFFAILLA
+287 LGFFTILLA

-332 IADSHTLDANQ
+332 IADSHTLDENQ

-360 ECVSLTGDE
+360 ECVSLEGE
-369 DNYIY
+369 GEYNYQ
-374 ETEISYSP
+374 TEISYSP
-382 GISFYLVLICTSIMF
+382 GTNFYIVLICISMMF
-397 VGLFTHISPM
+397 VGLFTHIVPM

-422 WQVFAVIFLIVFLWR
+422 WQVFAVIFLIIFLWR

-442 TTL
+442 TAL

>member
-23 ADNDESPMFIV
+23 AEDDEPPMFII
-34 SDDDGDGITNDKDK
+34 SDDDGDGITNDKDQ

-144 KEYNIQTESSRGS
+144 KEYNIQTESSGS
-157 FSFSFSKLSEEADIG
+157 FSFSFSKLSEEADLG
-172 AQIICV
+172 TQIICV
-178 AYIVMLF
+178 AYIVLLF
-185 AVLGYVGELSWF
+185 AALGYVGEFSWF
-197 DVEGTQESQ
+197 NVEGTQNGID
-206 YVKSVEFEV
+206 FEA
-215 RHYSEHLDFE
+215 RHYSEHME
-225 ILQNKDSL
+225 YGQ
-233 YPSRLTNTPSSDKN
+233 REDKIADWEEF
-247 LRSISYE
+247 SGETWQMGKIISYE
-254 SSRCTEDVD
+254 SSRCTDEVD
-263 EFYNCDYRQS
+263 KFYNCDYRQS

-332 IADSHTLDANQ
+332 ISDSHTLDENQ
-343 EIAGGC
+343 EMAGGC

-360 ECVSLTGDE
+360 ECVSLDGGE
-369 DNYIY
+369 YSY

-382 GISFYLVLICTSIMF
+382 GTNFYIVLISTSMMF
-397 VGLFTHISPM
+397 VGLFTHIVPM

-442 TTL
+442 TAL